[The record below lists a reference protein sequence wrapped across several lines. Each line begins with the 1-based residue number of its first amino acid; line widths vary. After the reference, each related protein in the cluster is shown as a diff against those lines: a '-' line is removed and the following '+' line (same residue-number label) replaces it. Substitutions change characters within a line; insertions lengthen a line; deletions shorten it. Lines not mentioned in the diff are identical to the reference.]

1 MLDRLAAA
9 EAALPDLIADANGWR
24 SLNIDYHPPKVE
36 RLYRDF
42 GDVRI
47 NLHRAWPCDPS
58 EALIHPHPW
67 PSAMRLVRGRYRMWI
82 GYGAGLQT
90 PPLAGQVELAAGS
103 TYAMTGE
110 DQWHSVVPLGAPTL
124 SVMVTGAPW
133 DRPAPVSPARR
144 LDPLTPEVVQELLML
159 FGAEYPKV

>member
-1 MLDRLAAA
+1 MLEHLAAA
-9 EAALPDLIADANGWR
+9 EAALPDLIADPAGWR
-24 SLNIDYHPPKVE
+24 SLNIDYHPPRVE

-42 GDVRI
+42 GDVRV

-58 EALIHPHPW
+58 QALIHPHPW

-82 GYGAGLQT
+82 GHGAGLAT
-90 PPLAGQVELAAGS
+90 PPLAGLVELAAGS
-103 TYAMTGE
+103 TYAMVDK

-133 DRPAPVSPARR
+133 DRPAPVSPSRP
-144 LDPLTPEVVQELLML
+144 LDPLAPAVVADLLRQ
-159 FGAEYPKV
+159 FARAYPKV